1 MTVNVDYSYESAIV
15 MLKPDFPTYALMMYE
30 DIYKDNKKVGSR
42 KINIAIL
49 GTTSYLEQHFTD
61 SQLSDMFDNT
71 FQCFCLKHN
80 LKRHTAEFKD
90 NSALQEYLKK
100 KGL

>member
-1 MTVNVDYSYESAIV
+1 MIVNVDYSYESAVV

-30 DIYKDNKKVGSR
+30 DLYKDNKKVGSR

-49 GTTSYLEQHFTD
+49 GTISYLEQHFTD
-61 SQLSDMFDNT
+61 SQLSDMFKNT

-80 LKRHTAEFKD
+80 LKRHTAELRD
-90 NSALQEYLKK
+90 DSSLQEYLKK

>member
-1 MTVNVDYSYESAIV
+1 MIVNVDYSYESAVV
-15 MLKPDFPTYALMMYE
+15 MLKPDFPTYALIMYE
-30 DIYKDNKKVGSR
+30 DLYKGNKKVGSR

-49 GTTSYLEQHFTD
+49 GTTSYLEQNFTD
-61 SQLSDMFDNT
+61 SQLSDMFKKT

-80 LKRHTAEFKD
+80 LKRHNAEFRD
-90 NSALQEYLKK
+90 DSALQEYLKK